1 MTRQEFDSKEF
12 EEVMEQLDEERD
24 DITTYER
31 LKEFAKDKIDSDDL
45 LVAIHILEA
54 LQSES
59 VDWYE
64 YDYCM
69 GTCQTPSGITEKEH
83 VEHMIEDEEQK
94 GVYLL

>member
-1 MTRQEFDSKEF
+1 MTREDYNNKEF

-31 LKEFAKDKIDSDDL
+31 LKEYAKDKIDGDDL

-54 LQSES
+54 LQNDS

-69 GTCQTPSGITEKEH
+69 GTCQTPSGITEKEDIG
-83 VEHMIEDEEQK
+83 HMIEE
-94 GVYLL
+94 

>member
-1 MTRQEFDSKEF
+1 MTRKEF
-12 EEVMEQLDEERD
+12 NKKSFKEVMEQLDEERY
-24 DITTYER
+24 DITTYEN
-31 LKEFAKDKIDSDDL
+31 LKELAKDKIDGDDF

-69 GTCQTPSGITEKEH
+69 GTCQTPSGITEKKD
-83 VEHMIEDEEQK
+83 VEHMIEDEEA
-94 GVYLL
+94 

>member
-1 MTRQEFDSKEF
+1 MTRREFDNKEF

-24 DITTYER
+24 DITTYEQ
-31 LKEFAKDKIDSDDL
+31 LIDSDDL
-45 LVAIHILEA
+45 LVAIHILKA

-83 VEHMIEDEEQK
+83 VEHMIDD
-94 GVYLL
+94 